1 MRRLNKS
8 ILIVDDE
15 ENIRNLLS
23 VYLKKEGF
31 NIYHAGNG
39 VEALNVVRNNEIHLI
54 ILDIMMPVMDGFET
68 LKILR
73 RDSDVP
79 VMMLSARA
87 EDEDKLFALG
97 FGADDYETKP
107 FSPKVLVAKI
117 KAKVKR
123 IYGSENKEKAID
135 IDELIIGSLN
145 INEKAHKVILNKE
158 ELNLSPTEFLLLV
171 YFVKNKGIVL
181 TREQILI
188 AIWGYDFEG
197 DLRVVDTTVK
207 RLREKLKE
215 SSNLIGTVRGF
226 GYKFEVQ
233 YES

>member
-1 MRRLNKS
+1 MNKS

-15 ENIRNLLS
+15 ENIRNLLN

-39 VEALNVVRNNEIHLI
+39 VEALNVVRNNEIHLM

-123 IYGSENKEKAID
+123 IYGNENKEKAVD
-135 IDELIIGSLN
+135 LDELIIGSLN

-207 RLREKLKE
+207 RIREKLKE

>member
-1 MRRLNKS
+1 MNKS

-15 ENIRNLLS
+15 ENIRNLLN

-39 VEALNVVRNNEIHLI
+39 VEALNVVRNNEIHLM
-54 ILDIMMPVMDGFET
+54 ILDVMMPVMDGFET

-79 VMMLSARA
+79 VMMLSARG

-123 IYGSENKEKAID
+123 IYGSENKEKAMD
-135 IDELIIGSLN
+135 LDELIIGSLN

-181 TREQILI
+181 TREQILT

-215 SSNLIGTVRGF
+215 NSNLIGTVRGF

>member
-1 MRRLNKS
+1 MNKS

-15 ENIRNLLS
+15 DNIRNLLA
-23 VYLKKEGF
+23 VYLRKEGF
-31 NIYHAGNG
+31 EIYQADNG
-39 VEALNVVRNNEIHLI
+39 VEALNIVKSNQIDFVVM
-54 ILDIMMPVMDGFET
+54 DIMMPVMDGFET

-73 RDSDVP
+73 KDSNVP

-97 FGADDYETKP
+97 FGADNYETKP
-107 FSPKVLVAKI
+107 FSPKVLVAKV
-117 KAKVKR
+117 KAQIKR
-123 IYGSENKEKAID
+123 IYENEDKDQHKNLEG
-135 IDELIIGSLN
+135 LIFGSLY
-145 INEKAHKVILNKE
+145 ISEKAHKVVLNKE
-158 ELNLSPTEFLLLV
+158 ELNLSPTEFSLLI
-171 YFVKNKGIVL
+171 YFVNNKGIVL

-215 SSNLIGTVRGF
+215 SANLITTVRGF
-226 GYKFEVQ
+226 GYKFQGDGEI
-233 YES
+233 

>member
-1 MRRLNKS
+1 LNKS

-15 ENIRNLLS
+15 DNIRNLLA
-23 VYLKKEGF
+23 VYLRKEGF
-31 NIYHAGNG
+31 EIYEADNG
-39 VEALNVVRNNEIHLI
+39 VEALNLIKNNRIDFI
-54 ILDIMMPVMDGFET
+54 VLDIMMPIMDGFET

-73 RDSDVP
+73 KDSDIP

-97 FGADDYETKP
+97 FGADNYETKP

-117 KAKVKR
+117 KAQIKR
-123 IYGSENKEKAID
+123 IYGIESKELSKDLNGVIF
-135 IDELIIGSLN
+135 GSLYV
-145 INEKAHKVILNKE
+145 NEKAHKVTVNKE
-158 ELNLSPTEFLLLV
+158 ELNLSPTEFSLLV
-171 YFVKNKGIVL
+171 YFINNKGIVL
-181 TREQILI
+181 TREQILD

-215 SSNLIGTVRGF
+215 SASLITTVRGF
-226 GYKFEVQ
+226 GYKFQE
-233 YES
+233 EN